1 MPLLFEDAVDTFGG
15 SYPSCEAL
23 AIYIFR
29 LIPLIVSEA

>member
-23 AIYIFR
+23 VIYIFKP
-29 LIPLIVSEA
+29 IPLVVSEG